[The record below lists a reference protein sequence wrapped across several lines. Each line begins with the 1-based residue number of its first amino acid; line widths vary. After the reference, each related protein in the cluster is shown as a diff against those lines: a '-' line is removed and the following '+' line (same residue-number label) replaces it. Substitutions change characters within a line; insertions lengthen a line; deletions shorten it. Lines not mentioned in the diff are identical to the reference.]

1 MPGLSEIK
9 VLIVDDNAQMRTL
22 LRSVLRGAGISHVYE
37 APNVHEGLD
46 RLKFQAPDI
55 VLLDLSMKPFDGL
68 EFARAVRDPDN
79 SPNPYVAIIM
89 MTCHSQRLRVA
100 AARDAG
106 VNSFLAKPIT
116 GRSLFEHILG
126 VINDGRPFVRC
137 GSYFGPDR
145 RRMQWPGY
153 DGPFRRAGEGATD
166 SGGVDL
172 DEDFS
177 TPRVATAN

>member
-1 MPGLSEIK
+1 VPGLSEIK

-37 APNVHEGLD
+37 APNVHDGLD
-46 RLKFQAPDI
+46 RLKFQQPDI

-68 EFARAVRDPDN
+68 EFAKAVRDPDN

-153 DGPFRRAGEGATD
+153 DGPFRRAGEETGDT
-166 SGGVDL
+166 GGVDL
-172 DEDFS
+172 DEAFS
-177 TPRVATAN
+177 TPRVAAAN